1 MEDDGS
7 CIWTLEQGKLAYP
20 QENPQLLDELQE
32 AQQEK
37 SKVVKV
43 RKTLVKHLLMP

>member
-20 QENPQLLDELQE
+20 QENPQLLEELKD
-32 AQQEK
+32 ATQEK

-43 RKTLVKHLLMP
+43 RNTLMKHLLNP